1 MVQCGIR
8 MHRRETSACPF
19 HLRMTV
25 RAQNRAFSR
34 LLAAA
39 LEASSHAGLGQP
51 ERLRRWVAMVE
62 LQGGGR
68 PVVSASVACT
78 AGLGDER
85 SLDSPPPLG
94 SILVATA
101 TAAIAA
107 LRSGPDE
114 LGGAVPLAVA
124 DKMGGAVALGVE
136 RVPPPVGSQVVR
148 AKPMADR
155 RRAAF
160 DFLGDGS
167 NRESAQNQR
176 LQPLARDRALCRVA
190 LRMRRLET
198 VLVGPVRDR
207 RRVAADQA

>member
-1 MVQCGIR
+1 MAVGADQ
-8 MHRRETSACPF
+8 HA
-19 HLRMTV
+19 LR
-25 RAQNRAFSR
+25 
-34 LLAAA
+34 
-39 LEASSHAGLGQP
+39 GLGAGGAQRP
-51 ERLRRWVAMVE
+51 GHALRGQVERLCFGVAMVE
-62 LQGGGR
+62 MHRGCR
-68 PVVSASVACT
+68 ADISAQLAVP
-78 AGLGDER
+78 AGLLDER

-124 DKMGGAVALGVE
+124 DQMSGAVAVGVE
-136 RVPPPVGSQVVR
+136 RVTPPVGSQVVR

-207 RRVAADQA
+207 RRVAADQAAD